1 MAAYPV
7 TIANGNLAL
16 WQNPQLLGNGC
27 RPRSYRPRESV
38 DDARALHDVDSL
50 AKTIIEIIRAGRPG
64 DEHGQARI
72 RGRTNQQL
80 FLPDLLLIGADDD
93 DDEQVPQL
101 RVPDS
106 KAHEQCLAPQYSGH
120 DA

>member
-1 MAAYPV
+1 MSTAKPV
-7 TIANGNLAL
+7 SEDAL
-16 WQNPQLLGNGC
+16 T
-27 RPRSYRPRESV
+27 SSV
-38 DDARALHDVDSL
+38 
-50 AKTIIEIIRAGRPG
+50 
-64 DEHGQARI
+64 
-72 RGRTNQQL
+72 

>member
-1 MAAYPV
+1 MPDWQARRELRE
-7 TIANGNLAL
+7 TISWSLKTFVIA
-16 WQNPQLLGNGC
+16 PSRKRFKGC
-27 RPRSYRPRESV
+27 
-38 DDARALHDVDSL
+38 DSL
-50 AKTIIEIIRAGRPG
+50 ARTIIEIIRAGRPG

>member
-1 MAAYPV
+1 MPPSRAQAYAAR
-7 TIANGNLAL
+7 LC
-16 WQNPQLLGNGC
+16 LLRKC
-27 RPRSYRPRESV
+27 V
-38 DDARALHDVDSL
+38 VDSL

>member
-1 MAAYPV
+1 MAAD
-7 TIANGNLAL
+7 LAGIG
-16 WQNPQLLGNGC
+16 PGKAI
-27 RPRSYRPRESV
+27 
-38 DDARALHDVDSL
+38 DDARAQHDVDSL